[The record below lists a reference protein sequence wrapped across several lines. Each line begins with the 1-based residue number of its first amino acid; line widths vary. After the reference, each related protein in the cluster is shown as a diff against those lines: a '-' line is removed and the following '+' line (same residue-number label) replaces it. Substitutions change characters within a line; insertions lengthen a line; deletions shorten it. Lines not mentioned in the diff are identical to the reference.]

1 MYAGIYNSSFKRQF
15 NFYLLIFNIFEIKR
29 VISKQYFSIKYSA

>member
-15 NFYLLIFNIFEIKR
+15 NFYLLIFNIFEIKKSDFKA
-29 VISKQYFSIKYSA
+29 IFFN